1 MMIKDI
7 YNNLGNILIVGSG
20 PVAMNMTINL
30 SKGFLGEIGMVARES
45 DKTISFLQQLKNNDF
60 TIMGNASKRELF
72 KVEGSY
78 KLKKL
83 YIGYANIDDIWETM
97 VLCVPC
103 DCYMDILK
111 KVDLLRLT
119 RVKTII
125 LVSPEFGS
133 SIVVSNYLNR
143 EIRKLEIISLSN
155 YFGATKYSS
164 SKSLIE
170 VTTKALKK
178 KIYIG
183 SSLEYSYKVQV
194 LKSFLKDIGV
204 ISEILNDPLEVESR
218 NITMF
223 VHPAFLINDVSLNQV
238 FDYDKT
244 NKYVYKLYPEGPIT
258 MNTISIMRS
267 LWKEICQVYMKLR
280 IKPINLLKFLNDDN
294 YPVLEESISR
304 ENIDKY
310 MEYDSIKQEY
320 LLYVRYSSIL
330 IDPFSIPD
338 KNGRYFEFSR
348 IPYPKI
354 YKDNR
359 GKWNIPRMP
368 FEDYKKIKLL
378 YAIGK
383 KLNIDMEN
391 AKYLLDLFDIYL
403 NKFIEDKGEN
413 NINNSVFEDHSI
425 NNAKIIIKERLNE
438 SR

>member
-1 MMIKDI
+1 
-7 YNNLGNILIVGSG
+7 
-20 PVAMNMTINL
+20 
-30 SKGFLGEIGMVARES
+30 
-45 DKTISFLQQLKNNDF
+45 
-60 TIMGNASKRELF
+60 
-72 KVEGSY
+72 
-78 KLKKL
+78 
-83 YIGYANIDDIWETM
+83 
-97 VLCVPC
+97 
-103 DCYMDILK
+103 MDILK

-133 SIVVSNYLNR
+133 SIIVSNYLNR
-143 EIRKLEIISLSN
+143 EIRELEIISLSN

-223 VHPAFLINDVSLNQV
+223 VHPAFLINDISLNQV

-280 IKPINLLKFLNDDN
+280 IKPINILKFLNDDN

-310 MEYDSIKQEY
+310 MEYDTIKQEY
-320 LLYVRYSSIL
+320 LLYVRYSSI
-330 IDPFSIPD
+330 
-338 KNGRYFEFSR
+338 
-348 IPYPKI
+348 
-354 YKDNR
+354 
-359 GKWNIPRMP
+359 
-368 FEDYKKIKLL
+368 
-378 YAIGK
+378 
-383 KLNIDMEN
+383 
-391 AKYLLDLFDIYL
+391 
-403 NKFIEDKGEN
+403 
-413 NINNSVFEDHSI
+413 
-425 NNAKIIIKERLNE
+425 
-438 SR
+438 